1 MHPVIRSHRGQN
13 MKIVGHRQSAPLTQQ
28 ASGAQLIEG
37 AKFNETLA
45 CLSPNLGI
53 VKGVYRYPTHEAAN
67 QHWLECVA
75 HNMANSNAR
84 QNHG

>member
-1 MHPVIRSHRGQN
+1 VKTI
-13 MKIVGHRQSAPLTQQ
+13 GHRQPPTLTLQ
-28 ASGAQLIEG
+28 ASGAQLEAG
-37 AKFNETLA
+37 AKFSETLA
-45 CLSPNLGI
+45 CLSPLLGI

-75 HNMANSNAR
+75 RNMARSNPK